1 MLQDALKAQDQV
13 TQKSLT
19 SMWEDRVKSGPAPAA
34 PTAQTSPSKLTSK
47 ELGQNSAK
55 KQQVTRS
62 VLGVKNTLELLKN
75 RIARESKDDKEVRL
89 LQNMSRSNCNFC
101 LKIPLLTFGISK
113 AVISKA

>member
-75 RIARESKDDKEVRL
+75 RIAKETRDDKEVRI
-89 LQNMSRSNCNFC
+89 LQNLSRSN
-101 LKIPLLTFGISK
+101 LKNQGSINISK
-113 AVISKA
+113 K